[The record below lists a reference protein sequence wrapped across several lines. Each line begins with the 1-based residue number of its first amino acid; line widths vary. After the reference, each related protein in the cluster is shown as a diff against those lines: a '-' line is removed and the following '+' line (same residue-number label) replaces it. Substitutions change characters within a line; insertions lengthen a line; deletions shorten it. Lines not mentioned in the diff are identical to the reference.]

1 MINPQKNIFVIMGVS
16 GCGKSTIG
24 RMLADTLSLPF
35 FDGDDYH
42 PEKNIQ
48 KMSEGE
54 PLNDEDRYSWLK
66 ALNTLAL
73 AHRNKGGVIACS
85 ALKESYRDILE
96 KGVAPKPVWVYLE
109 GSYEYILRR
118 LTQRREHFMPSTL
131 LRSQFDILEP
141 PKNAIRVSVE
151 LEPSQI
157 IKDILKNIP
166 K

>member
-1 MINPQKNIFVIMGVS
+1 MISLPKNIYVIMGVS

-24 RMLADTLSLPF
+24 RMLADTLCLPF

-48 KMSEGE
+48 KMSKGE
-54 PLNDEDRYSWLK
+54 PLNDEDRYSWLL
-66 ALNTLAL
+66 ALNTLAI
-73 AHRNKGGVIACS
+73 AHRNEGGVIACS
-85 ALKESYRDILE
+85 ALKESYRNILE
-96 KGVAPKPVWVYLE
+96 RGLAPTPVWVYLE
-109 GSYEYILRR
+109 GSYESILRR
-118 LTQRREHFMPSTL
+118 LTQRSDHFMPSGL

-141 PKNAIRVSVE
+141 PKNAIRVSIE

-157 IKDILKNIP
+157 IKEILKKIP